1 MNGLKWQ
8 TLSDTP
14 HVRRLA
20 YGCETVICKNGN
32 SGNKLSTNRKYSKNE
47 NYSKCGVY
55 CQLQKKYLGCDKLQG
70 LNEKR
75 LGVMYYKTLPCR
87 EKSCTGL
94 LVLDKVLLSC

>member
-1 MNGLKWQ
+1 MGVKLLFVKMGTVGTNCLQ
-8 TLSDTP
+8 T
-14 HVRRLA
+14 
-20 YGCETVICKNGN
+20 GNTVKMKITVNVVCIV
-32 SGNKLSTNRKYSKNE
+32 
-47 NYSKCGVY
+47 NYK
-55 CQLQKKYLGCDKLQG
+55 KKYLGCDKLQG